1 MLEYPLNQ
9 MQVIADFEIL
19 SEMAALLSRF
29 HSRSYQFPETPGVLI
44 FLRFIKFGI
53 PVQFQY

>member
-1 MLEYPLNQ
+1 MLECALNE
-9 MQVIADFEIL
+9 MQVITDFEIL
-19 SEMAALLSRF
+19 TEMAAVLSGF
-29 HSRSYQFPETPGVLI
+29 HSRSYQFPETPGVPI